1 MLLSFVR
8 LLLSTGRGFI
18 LVYGVVSVV
27 LPLSFDTS
35 LYAIFTV
42 FIVLFLVKSE
52 NLILSLII
60 LEILGF
66 IVLLAT
72 AYGIPSVL
80 SDHLQ
85 IALFSVLVM
94 GGVIALAG
102 LVLLVTG
109 RGSDYMGSKSLA
121 TL

>member
-1 MLLSFVR
+1 M
-8 LLLSTGRGFI
+8 
-18 LVYGVVSVV
+18 
-27 LPLSFDTS
+27 SFDTS
-35 LYAIFTV
+35 LYIIF
-42 FIVLFLVKSE
+42 FIFRALFLIKSE

-66 IVLLAT
+66 IVLIAT

-85 IALFSVLVM
+85 IALFSILVM
-94 GGVIALAG
+94 GGVMALAG

-109 RGSDYMGSKSLA
+109 RGSDYMCSKSLA